1 MGCGRVGARLAHKL
15 DSIGHSVAI
24 IDKRSEAFDRLS
36 DDFDGQRVSGNG
48 FQRNVLHKAGIAEA
62 YAFIAVS
69 DGDNSNII
77 AARVAAEVYSVP
89 HVVARIYDAERAEVY
104 EQLGITTIAPVRRT
118 SQAIMRRI
126 LPPVANVSWQDPTGS
141 VSLTLLRPHASWI
154 GRPISELQE
163 QTHTR
168 VIFVSGLRGI
178 HTVTD
183 ETVIQEHDEL
193 YIGVNGDEVDKTRKA
208 LCTPRSTDRKTGR

>member
-1 MGCGRVGARLAHKL
+1 MGCGRVGARLAQKL

-24 IDKRSEAFDRLS
+24 IDKRTEAFDRLS

-48 FQRNVLHKAGIAEA
+48 FHRGVLQKAGIAEA

-77 AARVAAEVYSVP
+77 SARVAAEVYSVP

-126 LPPVANVSWQDPTGS
+126 LPPVANVAWQDPTGS
-141 VSLTLLRPHASWI
+141 VSLTLLRPHVSWV
-154 GRPISELQE
+154 GRRIYELQ
-163 QTHTR
+163 QQLGVR
-168 VIFVSGLRGI
+168 VVFASGLQGTQI
-178 HTVTD
+178 VTD
-183 ETVIQEHDEL
+183 DTIIGQHDEL
-193 YIGVNGDEVDKTRKA
+193 YIGLNGNEVDRTRKD
-208 LCTPRSTDRKTGR
+208 LSVPRSTDRKQSR